1 MMGGGLPVTMSS
13 TVWCRVHESQMH
25 LWRAMISGPEGTP
38 YEGGLFIFDILC
50 PNDYPNTAPKV
61 NLRTTGAGSVRFNPN
76 LYNCGKACLS
86 PPDDAPSLVTR
97 PPHVHVAA
105 GLPLA
110 AGHVAGRRG
119 RVVAREDLHA
129 AAGPHVGPGA
139 HPRAGPVLQ
148 RAGVRADPRHA
159 AGRLAVARHGRRC
172 GVRTEHLQLALESA
186 RRESSW
192 GLSAHPLF

>member
-110 AGHVAGRRG
+110 AWHVDRSA
-119 RVVAREDLHA
+119 V
-129 AAGPHVGPGA
+129 
-139 HPRAGPVLQ
+139 
-148 RAGVRADPRHA
+148 VRAL
-159 AGRLAVARHGRRC
+159 G
-172 GVRTEHLQLALESA
+172 LQLMRLG
-186 RRESSW
+186 RTCT
-192 GLSAHPLF
+192 GMF